1 MPTPP
6 RPSRRSFLSAVG
18 VGGAAAL
25 TGTALSACG
34 GSSGSSGGS
43 GSDSLTMVLWGADA
57 EVAAFQKIAD
67 AFEAEDGTKV
77 ELQVQPYSQVLSKV
91 DSLLQSNNA
100 PDLFRVS
107 YTDIGRY
114 TGVGAL
120 ADISSALP
128 SGFADSFNPALWA
141 AVQADGKPVGVPHHT
156 DCSAVLYH
164 QDHFAQAG
172 ISDVPTTLDAAWTW
186 DEWTQVL
193 EQLKGANLPGYPTAV
208 NWQAA
213 GAFRW
218 LSFLSQAGGSTYGP
232 GGPTG
237 GEVTIDSDAGLKA
250 MTYAQGLYTKGLHD
264 PSLLVQAANYPD
276 DVFPTGKLST
286 IYAGDFLLPALSDSV
301 KDFEFGATFLPKD
314 SAAATDLG
322 GNAVVVP
329 ENAPNAEKAAEFAA
343 FLASKQNMIDF
354 CQATTV
360 LPTRRDVEADEL
372 EYAVRPDLMPV
383 FVAQATTIPEPL
395 VETCTSATF
404 SGVNQALQQEL
415 EKCFSSG
422 QSPQETVDK
431 LAADIANLKA

>member
-1 MPTPP
+1 MPRPP
-6 RPSRRSFLSAVG
+6 RPTRRSFLSAVG

-25 TGTALSACG
+25 AGTTLSACG
-34 GSSGSSGGS
+34 GSSGSSEGS
-43 GSDSLTMVLWGADA
+43 GDSLTMVLWGADA
-57 EVAAFQKIAD
+57 ELAAFTKIAD
-67 AFEAEDGTKV
+67 AYKAKTGTTVK
-77 ELQVQPYSQVLSKV
+77 LQVQPYSQITSKV

-114 TGVGAL
+114 TGVNAL

-128 SGFADSFNPALWA
+128 SGFADSFTPGLWK

-156 DCSAVLYH
+156 DVTAVLYN
-164 QDHFAQAG
+164 QDSFSAAG
-172 ISDVPTTLDAAWTW
+172 ITDVPTTLDTAWTW

-193 EQLKGANLPGYPTAV
+193 EQVKGAKLPGYPTGV

-218 LSFLSQAGGSTYGP
+218 LSFLAQAGGSVYGEKGP
-232 GGPTG
+232 GPDD
-237 GEVTIDSDAGLKA
+237 VTIASEAGLKA
-250 MTYAQGLYTKGLHD
+250 MTYTQGLYTKGLHD
-264 PSLLVQAANYPD
+264 PSLLVQAASFPD
-276 DVFPTGKLST
+276 DVFPSGKLAT
-286 IYAGDFLLPALSDSV
+286 IYAGDFLLPALSGSV
-301 KDFEFGATFLPKD
+301 KDFEFGATFLPRD
-314 SAAATDLG
+314 VDAATDLG

-329 ENAPNAEKAAEFAA
+329 NNAPNAEKAADFAV

-360 LPTRRDVEADEL
+360 LPTRSDVQATEL

-383 FVAQATTIPEPL
+383 FVEQATTIPETL
-395 VETCTSATF
+395 VETCTSSTF
-404 SGVNQALQQEL
+404 SGVNQALQQQL

-422 QSPQETVDK
+422 QSPKATLEALQS
-431 LAADIANLKA
+431 DIEKLKA